1 MKTKRFALL
10 PLVLLICGCAPSSP
24 KGFLTDIEPLQELPE
39 VDQNRL
45 LASTSLRYAQMGAEY
60 DGNYVYSPLGLALS
74 LAGTALASNGSEK
87 TLSELG
93 ISEEG
98 YLSLVRSLNFD
109 FKREPTGPGEQGH
122 NSSLRCFA
130 FLQAIG
136 GNVSVNEE
144 EASRL
149 AELGISNI
157 SSSFKT
163 YKDDAQAVLDELSGR
178 DMPMPNF
185 EIPADFDA
193 AAACYSGVSLIDSR
207 EEAGTIAGEFASYY
221 GESIDEVDCQPIDGL
236 YRYYDGEGFQAMR
249 FGISV
254 TDMTIV
260 LPDEGVGLEEIS
272 LSDAA
277 SEFEDNAKATLL
289 EGYVPY
295 FKLTSQIDYTPY
307 LGQFGIRTPLFGRF
321 VTSLPLTGVI
331 CLQKTEFE
339 FAPKGVDGK
348 SVTVTAAFPEAGD
361 VIGPEP
367 IEFDVNRPFYFVSSY
382 RGMPI
387 FAGSI
392 LSL

>member
-10 PLVLLICGCAPSSP
+10 PLALLVCGCAPSSP
-24 KGFLTDIEPLQELPE
+24 KGFLTDIKPLQELPE
-39 VDQNRL
+39 VEENRL
-45 LASTSLRYAQMGAEY
+45 LASTSLHYAQMGAKY

-93 ISEEG
+93 ITEEG
-98 YLSLVRSLNFD
+98 YLPLVRSLNFD
-109 FKREPTGPGEQGH
+109 FKYEPSGPGEEGR

-149 AELGISNI
+149 ADIGVSNI

-163 YKDDAQAVLDELSGR
+163 YKDDAQAVLDELSGTE
-178 DMPMPNF
+178 MPMPEF
-185 EIPADFDA
+185 EIPSDYDA

-207 EEAGTIAGEFASYY
+207 EEALTIDGEFASYY

-236 YRYYDGEGFQAMR
+236 YRYYDGDGYQAMR

-254 TDMTIV
+254 TDMTII
-260 LPDEGVGLEEIS
+260 LPDEGVTLEQIS
-272 LSDAA
+272 LSEANL
-277 SEFEDNAKATLL
+277 EFEDNAKTAAL

-295 FKLTSQIDYTPY
+295 FKLISQIDYTPY
-307 LGQFGIRTPLFGRF
+307 LGQFGIRTPLFERF

-348 SVTVTAAFPEAGD
+348 SVTVIAAFPEAGD
-361 VIGPEP
+361 VSGPEP
-367 IEFDVNRPFYFVSSY
+367 IEFEVDRPFYFVSSY
-382 RGMPI
+382 RGMPL

>member
-1 MKTKRFALL
+1 MEKRRFALL
-10 PLVLLICGCAPSSP
+10 PLALLICGCSPSSP
-24 KGFLTDIEPLQELPE
+24 NGFLSDIEPLQELPE
-39 VDQNRL
+39 VDENRL
-45 LASTSLRYAQMGAEY
+45 LASTSLRYAQMGAK
-60 DGNYVYSPLGLALS
+60 DGENSVYSPLGLALS

-87 TLSELG
+87 VLSELG
-93 ISEEG
+93 ISEES
-98 YLSLVRSLNFD
+98 YLPLVRSLNFD
-109 FKREPTGPGEQGH
+109 FKSEPTGPGEQGH

-178 DMPMPNF
+178 EMPMPNF
-185 EIPADFDA
+185 EIPSDYDA

-207 EEAGTIAGEFASYY
+207 EEAGTVPGEFASYY
-221 GESIDEVDCQPIDGL
+221 GESIGDVDCQPIDGL
-236 YRYYDGEGFQAMR
+236 YRYYDGDGYQAMR
-249 FGISV
+249 FGISA

-260 LPDEGVGLEEIS
+260 LPDEGVTLEQIS
-272 LSDAA
+272 LSEATL
-277 SEFEDNAKATLL
+277 EFEDNAKTAAL

-295 FKLTSQIDYTPY
+295 FKLTQQIDYTPY
-307 LGQFGIRTPLFGRF
+307 LSQFGIRTQLFGRF

-348 SVTVTAAFPEAGD
+348 SVTVIAAFPEAGD
-361 VIGPEP
+361 VSGPEP
-367 IEFDVNRPFYFVSSY
+367 IEFEVNRPFYFVSSY
-382 RGMPI
+382 RGMPL